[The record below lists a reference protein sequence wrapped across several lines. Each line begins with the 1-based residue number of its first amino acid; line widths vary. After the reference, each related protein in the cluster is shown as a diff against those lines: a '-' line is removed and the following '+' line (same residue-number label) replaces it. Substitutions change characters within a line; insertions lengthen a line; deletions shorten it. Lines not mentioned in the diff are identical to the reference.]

1 MSAVA
6 VGCSV
11 PAQAAGLEDVRQAL
25 RSIADAGLDHVMVGD
40 HVSFRGGRGV
50 DGLIAA
56 TLYAALE
63 PRLTT
68 YLSVYL
74 LPLRHPAT
82 VARQLATL
90 ATYAPGRLVLGV
102 GVGGEDRHEVEICGV
117 DPATRG
123 RRMDECLVVL
133 RGLLTGAPVTF
144 QGEQIQVSEAQ
155 IVPPPRVPIPIVI
168 GGRSD
173 VAIRRAGRLGEGW
186 LGIWCSTRRF
196 AAAVE
201 LAAAEAEQ
209 AGRDAVAW
217 QHGMQ
222 VWCGIGASR
231 EQAREQVAAAME
243 QMYRLPFASF
253 ERYVPY
259 GTPADVADALRGYVE
274 AGCRSF
280 NLVPCAESSAE
291 AIEGAGEIRRRLSR
305 DRACAA
311 EARATTNPRA

>member
-11 PAQAAGLEDVRQAL
+11 PGYAAGLEGLAGAL
-25 RSIADAGLDHVMVGD
+25 RSIAEAGLDHVMVGD
-40 HVSFRGGRGV
+40 HISFRGGRGT

-56 TLYAALE
+56 AVYAALE
-63 PRLTT
+63 PKLTT

-74 LPLRHPAT
+74 LPLRHPVP

-90 ATYAPGRLVLGV
+90 ASYAPGRIVFGV

-123 RRMDECLVVL
+123 QRMDESLVVL
-133 RGLLTGAPVTF
+133 RGLLSGEPVTF
-144 QGEQIQVSEAQ
+144 HGRHVDVDAAQ
-155 IVPPPRVPIPIVI
+155 IVPAPSVPIPFIV

-173 VAIRRAGRLGEGW
+173 AAIRRAGRLAEGW
-186 LGIWCSTRRF
+186 LGIWCSTRRY

-201 LAAAEAEQ
+201 MAAEEADRARRGE
-209 AGRDAVAW
+209 VAW

-222 VWCGIGASR
+222 VWCGIGATR
-231 EQAREQVAAAME
+231 EAAREQVSTAME
-243 QMYRLPFASF
+243 RMYRLPFASF

-259 GTPADVADALRGYVE
+259 GTAAEIAETLQGYVE
-274 AGCRSF
+274 IGCRSF
-280 NLVPCAESSAE
+280 NLVPCAADPSE
-291 AIEGAGEIRRRLSR
+291 AIAGASEIRRLLN
-305 DRACAA
+305 
-311 EARATTNPRA
+311 ATG

>member
-11 PAQAAGLEDVRQAL
+11 PGQRDGLEDVAGAL
-25 RSIADAGLDHVMVGD
+25 RAIAEAGLDHVMVGD
-40 HVSFRGGRGV
+40 HISFRGGRGT

-56 TLYAALE
+56 AIYAALE

-74 LPLRHPAT
+74 LPLRHPVP

-90 ATYAPGRLVLGV
+90 VTYAPGRIVFGV

-123 RRMDECLVVL
+123 RRMDECLEVL
-133 RGLLTGAPVTF
+133 RGLLSGEPVTF
-144 QGEQIQVSEAQ
+144 HGRHVDLDAAQ
-155 IVPPPRVPIPIVI
+155 IVPAPRAPIPFIV

-173 VAIRRAGRLGEGW
+173 AAVRRAGRLAEGW
-186 LGIWCSTRRF
+186 LGIWCSTRRY
-196 AAAVE
+196 AAAVD
-201 LAAAEAEQ
+201 LAAEEASR
-209 AGRDAVAW
+209 AGRGEVAW

-222 VWCGIGASR
+222 VWCGIGKTR
-231 EQAREQVAAAME
+231 EAAREQVASAME
-243 QMYRLPFASF
+243 RMYRLPFASF

-259 GTPADVADALRGYVE
+259 GTAAEIAETLQGYV
-274 AGCRSF
+274 AVGCRSF
-280 NLVPCAESSAE
+280 NLVPCAADPAE
-291 AIEGAGEIRRRLSR
+291 AIEGAGEIRRLLN
-305 DRACAA
+305 A
-311 EARATTNPRA
+311 

>member
-1 MSAVA
+1 MSVVA

-11 PAQAAGLEDVRQAL
+11 PGRSADLEDVAGAL
-25 RSIADAGLDHVMVGD
+25 RSIAEAGLDHVMVGD
-40 HVSFRGGRGV
+40 HISFRGGRGT

-56 TLYAALE
+56 AVYAVLE

-74 LPLRHPAT
+74 LPLRHPVP

-90 ATYAPGRLVLGV
+90 ATYAPGRIVFGV

-123 RRMDECLVVL
+123 RRMDESLEVL
-133 RGLLTGAPVTF
+133 RGLLSGEPVTF
-144 QGEQIQVSEAQ
+144 QGQHVALEAAQ
-155 IVPPPRVPIPIVI
+155 IVPAPSVPIPFIV

-173 VAIRRAGRLGEGW
+173 AAIRRAGRLAEGW
-186 LGIWCSTRRF
+186 LGIWCSTRRY

-201 LAAAEAEQ
+201 LAAEEAAR
-209 AGRDAVAW
+209 AGRGEVAW

-222 VWCGIGASR
+222 VWCGVGATR
-231 EQAREQVAAAME
+231 EAAREQVSTAME
-243 QMYRLPFASF
+243 RMYRLPFASF

-259 GTPADVADALRGYVE
+259 GTAAEIAEALQAYVE
-274 AGCRSF
+274 VGCRSF
-280 NLVPCAESSAE
+280 NLVPCAADPTE
-291 AIEGAGEIRRRLSR
+291 AIAAAGEIRRLLNR
-305 DRACAA
+305 
-311 EARATTNPRA
+311 